1 MFSFFS
7 PFQQLSWKNSLWK
20 KPIDETLNNKNQK
33 NSIMMEMDDTNKPSS
48 LFVVNEE
55 KEDSDSE
62 EEDDKE
68 KEEEEEEDKEEEEEE
83 IPKKREEDASIVIK
97 GIPFYYLDNS
107 TDINRDMDIKSYLKA
122 QNITK
127 IEVHIGIYKINK
139 TNYAPFLTYGLVEN
153 NKLLSFPHFTYEVME
168 EEENKDE
175 SCLEECKLQILS
187 LFNIYP
193 DSNVRKIN
201 DFFNNKMVYNGYI
214 DNNPNNLE
222 ELLIVFEYKEEE
234 DKKDKLKWATIH
246 EIVNTKTIIHQQIPI
261 LYKWFLKI
269 PDLIY
274 MTDIYDTIIDIPFV
288 LYSLDK
294 SDSDSDLKE
303 EFHSISKTKSKE
315 NSSILP
321 PFIFYPK
328 FGMKYFF
335 SNNYIDNNNTPDTPN
350 TDRYVVFLT
359 KTLYILD
366 DENES
371 KETISKYNSI
381 YFQQNG
387 EPIWAVSSVDFF
399 SRL

>member
-1 MFSFFS
+1 MFSYFS

-20 KPIDETLNNKNQK
+20 KSIDETSNQKPK
-33 NSIMMEMDDTNKPSS
+33 NSIIIDNDPSS
-48 LFVVNEE
+48 LFVVDEE

-62 EEDDKE
+62 EEGE
-68 KEEEEEEDKEEEEEE
+68 EGEEEEEEEEKKEEEEL
-83 IPKKREEDASIVIK
+83 PKKREEDACIVIK

-107 TDINRDMDIKSYLKA
+107 TDINRDMDIKSYLKE

-168 EEENKDE
+168 EKGDDE
-175 SCLEECKLQILS
+175 PCLEECKLQILS

-193 DSNVRKIN
+193 DSNVSKIN
-201 DFFNNKMVYNGYI
+201 DFFNKKMLYNGYI
-214 DNNPNNLE
+214 HNNPNNLE
-222 ELLIVFEYKEEE
+222 ELLIIFEYKEEE
-234 DKKDKLKWATIH
+234 DKKDKLQWATIH

-288 LYSLDK
+288 LYPLDNSNSNSK
-294 SDSDSDLKE
+294 SKSKE
-303 EFHSISKTKSKE
+303 EFHSISKE

-321 PFIFYPK
+321 PFIFNPK

-335 SNNYIDNNNTPDTPN
+335 SNNYIDTTPDTTSNP
-350 TDRYVVFLT
+350 DRYVVFLT